1 MNSVKQLLGL
11 ANIGEAGVAWYDDAR
26 DYIWT
31 ECEREEWDMS
41 RFIDVFA
48 ILSPRVSVVR
58 NWQGAVEYMRT
69 GSLPW
74 GFIKSTRTA
83 LAHYE
88 ATHEIRGP
96 KTSAF
101 ARALHGDTTALVL
114 DVWMA
119 KALGVDERKVTSKGN
134 MTEALSRM
142 KQVAKTKGWSVRD
155 TQAAIWWG
163 VCLANGVRPGNLQTA
178 AQSTAQMDLEF

>member
-1 MNSVKQLLGL
+1 MNGIKQLLAY
-11 ANIGEAGVAWYDDAR
+11 ANIGEAGVSWYDDAR
-26 DYIWT
+26 DYIWSV
-31 ECEREEWDMS
+31 CEREGWDMS
-41 RFIDVFA
+41 EFINVFA
-48 ILSPRVSVVR
+48 ITSPRVSVMR
-58 NWQGAVEYMRT
+58 NWEGTVEYFTT

-83 LAHYE
+83 LKHYE
-88 ATHEIRGP
+88 QTHEIRGP

-119 KALGVDERKVTSKGN
+119 KALDVDPLKVTTKGN
-134 MTEALSRM
+134 MRKALLRV
-142 KQVAKTKGWSVRD
+142 KAVARLKGWSVRD

-163 VCLANGVRPGNLQTA
+163 ICRASGVRPGNLQDA
-178 AQSTAQMDLEF
+178 AQATSQMSLEF